1 VCACE
6 CWCSLCMLATACT
19 QQQKKPTIARTVGC
33 SRWHF
38 MSAAHAPVVQNCK
51 IANTSL
57 GQQITPSVLV
67 GQQSVSKGLART
79 IRLKVYTVHIRYFLA
94 GKLPYIRSYTVY
106 IRYFLAGKSPYIRSY
121 TVCIYGVCAVFFG
134 REITIHT
141 VIYIVYIRCIYGIF
155 WQGNHHTYGHIR
167 CVYTVL
173 ANPYT

>member
-1 VCACE
+1 
-6 CWCSLCMLATACT
+6 MLATACT

-121 TVCIYGVCAVFFG
+121 TVCIYGSG
-134 REITIHT
+134 QPLYLR
-141 VIYIVYIRCIYGIF
+141 YILKIYGAARLIYMPLTHATLTPKHYLRTLNVDSQQSCNIKGC
-155 WQGNHHTYGHIR
+155 W
-167 CVYTVL
+167 VL
-173 ANPYT
+173 CETKT